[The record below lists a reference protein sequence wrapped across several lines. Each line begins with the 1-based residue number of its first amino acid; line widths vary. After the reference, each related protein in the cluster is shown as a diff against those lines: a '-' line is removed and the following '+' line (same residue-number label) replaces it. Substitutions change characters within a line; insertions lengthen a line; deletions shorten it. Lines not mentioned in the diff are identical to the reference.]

1 MAVLLGYGLSSHS
14 SSCCRGREDGACQA
28 ALAQLETSRSMP
40 RAPHCLV
47 LRCIFVCIFLLCERR
62 KRKQKARPLFKLA
75 HSYTLGQIL
84 DTHARERPWTS
95 WPRAESTREKSNAS
109 YSAQTNLSSVLAH
122 HLLWYLHHHHH
133 HCFLF
138 QKRYIFC
145 FIIFFQLK

>member
-109 YSAQTNLSSVLAH
+109 YSAQTFLACWPITSCGTYTITITTAFFSKRDTYSVSLSS
-122 HLLWYLHHHHH
+122 
-133 HCFLF
+133 FN
-138 QKRYIFC
+138 
-145 FIIFFQLK
+145 